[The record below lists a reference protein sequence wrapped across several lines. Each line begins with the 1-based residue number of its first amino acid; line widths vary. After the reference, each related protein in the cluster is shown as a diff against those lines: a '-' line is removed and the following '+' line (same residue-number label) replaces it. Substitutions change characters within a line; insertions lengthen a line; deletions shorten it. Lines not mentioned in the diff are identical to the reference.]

1 MQTDTHRDTELLFF
15 LFFGVCVCVCVCVC
29 VLACLC
35 LCMCACVLCVLCVYC
50 CVDVWACVRACVC
63 VCVRAC
69 VRVCVRARTC
79 VCVCVCART
88 LFDPQNQYAVQRETS
103 AGERRKAGE
112 STLFFSLKPINANAV
127 EQTWFSGLICETNSQ
142 VLTSTIVVYL
152 AT

>member
-15 LFFGVCVCVCVCVC
+15 LFFGVCVCVYVCACLHVCVSVC
-29 VLACLC
+29 VLVCFVF
-35 LCMCACVLCVLCVYC
+35 CVCIA
-50 CVDVWACVRACVC
+50 VWTYGRVCVRACVY

-69 VRVCVRARTC
+69 VRAR

-103 AGERRKAGE
+103 AGERHKAGE